1 MTNSFIE
8 LQDNILIEVSPNEEQ
23 LQRISGSSS
32 NHVNNSIDAIKPLLL
47 KACKPITEVWKELNK
62 DMEIAEAKV
71 EVSVGFEAEG
81 NVFIA
86 KGKSNAHLTL
96 SLTLKPKP

>member
-1 MTNSFIE
+1 MTNHFIE
-8 LQDNILIEVSPNEEQ
+8 LQDNILIEIAPSEEQ
-23 LQRISGSSS
+23 LQRISGGTS
-32 NHVNNSIDAIKPLLL
+32 HVGNSIDAIKPVLL
-47 KACKPITEVWKELNK
+47 KACKPIVEVWKELNK

-71 EVSVGFEAEG
+71 EISLGFEAEG

-86 KGKSNAHLTL
+86 KGKSNASLTL